1 MSEKEINK
9 MGQNDKILLKNA
21 NGQEKEIP
29 LINKY
34 EKKLFV
40 TSIPLTIIFII
51 ILAIIIAIFCIHKYN
66 KKKLK
71 EKEEEFDI
79 YSKYKKL
86 EKLEE
91 NNMEIVYK
99 AKNLLT
105 EELVAIKE
113 IPLKK
118 IQNNSREAIENEI
131 KFMNIFNNSNNSVN
145 IYEKYEQ
152 KNTTFIVME
161 ICDGSLST
169 YLEKSENGFSIYE
182 IKVIFNQLN
191 NILYELRSKNMVHN
205 NINLENIFI
214 KFKGNGEEG
223 FDVKLSNYSLAKL
236 ISKKK
241 YLFYNK
247 WGIKPYDNKE
257 NINYVEKYD
266 LLVLGINIYRM
277 IFKKK
282 AESYREYYENIYY
295 YVKDKDLRNLLKG
308 LIIEDVNKRIGW
320 NDYFKHPFFIIDN
333 IDFGQIKNIKK

>member
-1 MSEKEINK
+1 
-9 MGQNDKILLKNA
+9 
-21 NGQEKEIP
+21 
-29 LINKY
+29 
-34 EKKLFV
+34 
-40 TSIPLTIIFII
+40 
-51 ILAIIIAIFCIHKYN
+51 
-66 KKKLK
+66 
-71 EKEEEFDI
+71 
-79 YSKYKKL
+79 
-86 EKLEE
+86 
-91 NNMEIVYK
+91 
-99 AKNLLT
+99 
-105 EELVAIKE
+105 
-113 IPLKK
+113 
-118 IQNNSREAIENEI
+118 
-131 KFMNIFNNSNNSVN
+131 MNIFNNSNNSVN

-223 FDVKLSNYSLAKL
+223 FDVKLSNYSLAKF
-236 ISKKK
+236 IPKKK

-308 LIIEDVNKRIGW
+308 LIIEDVNKRIDW
-320 NDYFKHPFFIIDN
+320 NDYFKHPFFKIDN
-333 IDFGQIKNIKK
+333 IDFSQIKNIKK